1 MSYSALRSKPNGA
14 KIFSNHIIITR
25 VGERR
30 MSVILTLLGIVIAT
44 AGVAA
49 IGFGIPI
56 NEFTLG
62 TTLMM
67 TGITA
72 LTGGLILIGLGAVVA
87 ELARVTDALKGRA
100 GARPAARG
108 AETSEP
114 TVAVAP
120 SMVPPGPSM
129 AAGATAP
136 LGLGARAPQRGRPE
150 LPAREARSPG
160 SASKPAPAAAPSAV
174 DVSAAAIERLRAT
187 IPRNERPGA
196 EPSVVA
202 ESEEVPLSPSEVVL
216 QQASPSAGEAA
227 PFAPK
232 ISAEDR
238 AGGAGGTAVEAL
250 RASRL
255 DFLFR
260 SKPAGRP
267 APEPQNA
274 DPAWSA
280 ESRTTTTAEIEPQ
293 QAPVEHVHAPPAQAL
308 SEPERQLEPVPEVEA
323 PRSATILKSGIVD
336 GMAYTLYA
344 DGSIEATLPNGTVR
358 FGSIAELRAHIE
370 SNS

>member
-1 MSYSALRSKPNGA
+1 MPYSALRAKPNGA
-14 KIFSNHIIITR
+14 KILINHIIIAR
-25 VGERR
+25 VGGRR

-67 TGITA
+67 TGSTA

-87 ELARVTDALKGRA
+87 ELARVSDALKGRA

-120 SMVPPGPSM
+120 GMVPAGPSM
-129 AAGATAP
+129 AAGATPAM
-136 LGLGARAPQRGRPE
+136 GLGARPPQR
-150 LPAREARSPG
+150 AREARSAG
-160 SASKPAPAAAPSAV
+160 SAARPVSAAAPSAV

-187 IPRNERPGA
+187 IPRGERPGA

-202 ESEEVPLSPSEVVL
+202 ESEEVPLSPSEVVP
-216 QQASPSAGEAA
+216 QQQVPPSGGEAA
-227 PFAPK
+227 PFAPR
-232 ISAEDR
+232 ITAEDR
-238 AGGAGGTAVEAL
+238 AGAAGGAGGAAVEAL

-260 SKPAGRP
+260 SKPVVQP

-274 DPAWSA
+274 DQAWAA
-280 ESRTTTTAEIEPQ
+280 ESRTTTTAEIEPEQ
-293 QAPVEHVHAPPAQAL
+293 PPVEHVQALPAQAS
-308 SEPERQLEPVPEVEA
+308 SEPEQQLEPAPAVEA
-323 PRSATILKSGIVD
+323 PHSAAILKSGVVD

-344 DGSIEATLPNGTVR
+344 DGSIEATLPHGTVR

>member
-1 MSYSALRSKPNGA
+1 MPYSALRAKPNGA
-14 KIFSNHIIITR
+14 KILINHIIIAR
-25 VGERR
+25 VGGRR

-67 TGITA
+67 TGSTA
-72 LTGGLILIGLGAVVA
+72 LIGGLILIGLGAVVA
-87 ELARVTDALKGRA
+87 ELARVSDALKGRA
-100 GARPAARG
+100 GARPAERG

-120 SMVPPGPSM
+120 GMVPAGPSM
-129 AAGATAP
+129 AAGATPAM
-136 LGLGARAPQRGRPE
+136 GLGARPPQR
-150 LPAREARSPG
+150 AREARSAG
-160 SASKPAPAAAPSAV
+160 SAARPVSAAAPSAV

-187 IPRNERPGA
+187 IPRGERPGA

-202 ESEEVPLSPSEVVL
+202 ESEEVPLSPSEVVP
-216 QQASPSAGEAA
+216 QQQVPPTGGEAA

-232 ISAEDR
+232 ITAEDR
-238 AGGAGGTAVEAL
+238 AGAAGGAGGAAVEAL

-260 SKPAGRP
+260 SKPVVQP

-274 DPAWSA
+274 DQAWAA

-293 QAPVEHVHAPPAQAL
+293 QPPVEHVQALPAQAS
-308 SEPERQLEPVPEVEA
+308 SEPEQQLEPAPAVEA
-323 PRSATILKSGIVD
+323 PHSAAILKSGVVD

-344 DGSIEATLPNGTVR
+344 DGSIEATLPHGTVR

>member
-1 MSYSALRSKPNGA
+1 
-14 KIFSNHIIITR
+14 
-25 VGERR
+25 
-30 MSVILTLLGIVIAT
+30 MSVILTLLGIVVA
-44 AGVAA
+44 AGGVAA

-62 TTLMM
+62 TTLMT

-87 ELARVTDALKGRA
+87 ELARITDALKGGAVTRA
-100 GARPAARG
+100 SARG
-108 AETSEP
+108 VAISEP
-114 TVAVAP
+114 TAAAA
-120 SMVPPGPSM
+120 SMVPPAPSM
-129 AAGATAP
+129 GAGATPAM
-136 LGLGARAPQRGRPE
+136 GSGGRSPQRVRPE
-150 LPAREARSPG
+150 PPAREVRSPS
-160 SASKPAPAAAPSAV
+160 SAPRAAPAAAPSAV
-174 DVSAAAIERLRAT
+174 DVSAAAIERLRST

-202 ESEEVPLSPSEVVL
+202 AGEEVPLSPSEVVP
-216 QQASPSAGEAA
+216 QQMPASEGEAA
-227 PFAPK
+227 SFGPK
-232 ISAEDR
+232 VTAEDR
-238 AGGAGGTAVEAL
+238 ASGAVEAL

-260 SKPAGRP
+260 SKPAERP
-267 APEPQNA
+267 APQPQNA

-280 ESRTTTTAEIEPQ
+280 ESRTTTMGEIGPPQ
-293 QAPVEHVHAPPAQAL
+293 ASVEHVHAAPAQAS
-308 SEPERQLEPVPEVEA
+308 SEPDQQVEPAPAADA
-323 PRSATILKSGIVD
+323 PRSAAILKSGVVD

>member
-1 MSYSALRSKPNGA
+1 
-14 KIFSNHIIITR
+14 
-25 VGERR
+25 
-30 MSVILTLLGIVIAT
+30 MSVILTLLGIVVAA

-62 TTLMM
+62 TTLMT
-67 TGITA
+67 TGSTA

-87 ELARVTDALKGRA
+87 ELARITDALKGRA
-100 GARPAARG
+100 GTRAVARG
-108 AETSEP
+108 TEPSEP
-114 TVAVAP
+114 TVGAP
-120 SMVPPGPSM
+120 GMVPAGPSM
-129 AAGATAP
+129 AAAAAP
-136 LGLGARAPQRGRPE
+136 PMGLGTRPPQRGRPE
-150 LPAREARSPG
+150 LPAREARSSG

-187 IPRNERPGA
+187 IPRTDRPGA

-202 ESEEVPLSPSEVVL
+202 ASEEVPLSPNEMVP
-216 QQASPSAGEAA
+216 QHMSPSGGEA
-227 PFAPK
+227 PFEPK
-232 ISAEDR
+232 ITAEDR
-238 AGGAGGTAVEAL
+238 ASGAVEVL

-260 SKPAGRP
+260 SKPAARP
-267 APEPQNA
+267 APPPQNT

-280 ESRTTTTAEIEPQ
+280 ESRPTTTAEIEPQ
-293 QAPVEHVHAPPAQAL
+293 QPPVERVHAPPAQAG
-308 SEPERQLEPVPEVEA
+308 SEPDRQVELAPPVEA
-323 PRSATILKSGIVD
+323 PHSATILKSGVVD

-344 DGSIEATLPNGTVR
+344 DGSIEATLPHGTVR